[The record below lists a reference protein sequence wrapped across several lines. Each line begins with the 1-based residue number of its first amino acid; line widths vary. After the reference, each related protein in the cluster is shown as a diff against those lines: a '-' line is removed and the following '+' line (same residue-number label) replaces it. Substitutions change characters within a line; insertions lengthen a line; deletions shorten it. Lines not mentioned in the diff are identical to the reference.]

1 MTPNNNDRKKGRKR
15 KRKNTYLPFLFS
27 LEAFHRTRYS
37 PSEYTLGNADFDNW
51 WLLPNVLDRRKYA
64 SL

>member
-1 MTPNNNDRKKGRKR
+1 MTGRKEE
-15 KRKNTYLPFLFS
+15 KEKEKKTLTFPFLFF

-37 PSEYTLGNADFDNW
+37 PSEFTLGNADFDNW